1 MFKFPVVIKVIISL
15 FEAGS
20 RFVLHVGIG
29 PCVFYDLQVT
39 FSFPP
44 SLSIPSSPPLL
55 SAVYL
60 LKIKPFLSPF
70 GAVPRPSGLPSLP
83 LGILQPTPPVLTGTH
98 GITPRLCLRELPSG
112 NLGTCTWGNALGC
125 TARERVTGSR
135 FPKERKHQVLHLLV
149 SSPPRGA
156 QGSAHRGHA
165 VCGGDHSASSPWVG
179 VN

>member
-44 SLSIPSSPPLL
+44 SFSIPSSPPLL

-83 LGILQPTPPVLTGTH
+83 LRHPAAHSSCTHRYSRHHTSPLPQRTPKWKPGHVHMGERIGVHSAGACHRLSVSQGAQAPSLTSFGLLSPTG
-98 GITPRLCLRELPSG
+98 GPRLCASWARSV
-112 NLGTCTWGNALGC
+112 WG
-125 TARERVTGSR
+125 
-135 FPKERKHQVLHLLV
+135 
-149 SSPPRGA
+149 
-156 QGSAHRGHA
+156 
-165 VCGGDHSASSPWVG
+165 
-179 VN
+179 